1 MICIYNNRINRIKEV
16 LIMSIE
22 RKKHRG
28 RKPKTNEYNS
38 IFSQRLRELIDKNNL
53 TLPELAI
60 QINTTRQSIGQW
72 KNGDT
77 VPNIIMLKSIAEFF
91 NVSADYLLGLTEN
104 TSTNIS
110 EIGISNKTGF
120 STSTVENILN
130 LSAEHKT
137 ILDKI
142 INELLKSDLLEK
154 FEELKENN
162 IKLINLYQTDS
173 IYNKLVEDE
182 ELTYNTID
190 NADELNGKFIF
201 KDEYSKLLL
210 FEIKYI
216 FFDIIRNLSD
226 YNKMIE
232 LKKDSEKGYNED

>member
-1 MICIYNNRINRIKEV
+1 MYKEIGERIKHLRISKKLTQDEV
-16 LIMSIE
+16 AHALNVKRETVTRWETGARDI
-22 RKKHRG
+22 
-28 RKPKTNEYNS
+28 KTEITILLSKY
-38 IFSQRLRELIDKNNL
+38 
-53 TLPELAI
+53 
-60 QINTTRQSIGQW
+60 
-72 KNGDT
+72 
-77 VPNIIMLKSIAEFF
+77 F

-120 STSTVENILN
+120 STSTVENILD
-130 LSAEHKT
+130 LPIKLKI

-232 LKKDSEKGYNED
+232 LKKNSENDED

>member
-1 MICIYNNRINRIKEV
+1 MYKEIIKHFRISKKLTQDEVAHALNVKRETVTRWETGARDIKTEITI
-16 LIMSIE
+16 LLS
-22 RKKHRG
+22 K
-28 RKPKTNEYNS
+28 Y
-38 IFSQRLRELIDKNNL
+38 
-53 TLPELAI
+53 
-60 QINTTRQSIGQW
+60 
-72 KNGDT
+72 
-77 VPNIIMLKSIAEFF
+77 F

-120 STSTVENILN
+120 STSTVENILD
-130 LSAEHKT
+130 LPIKLKI

-216 FFDIIRNLSD
+216 LFDIIRNLSD

-232 LKKDSEKGYNED
+232 LKKDSENDED

>member
-1 MICIYNNRINRIKEV
+1 MYKEIGERVKHLRISKKLTQDEVAHALNVKRETVTRWETGARDIKTEITI
-16 LIMSIE
+16 LLS
-22 RKKHRG
+22 K
-28 RKPKTNEYNS
+28 Y
-38 IFSQRLRELIDKNNL
+38 
-53 TLPELAI
+53 
-60 QINTTRQSIGQW
+60 
-72 KNGDT
+72 
-77 VPNIIMLKSIAEFF
+77 F

-120 STSTVENILN
+120 STSTVENILD
-130 LSAEHKT
+130 LPIKLKI

-232 LKKDSEKGYNED
+232 LKKDSENDED

>member
-1 MICIYNNRINRIKEV
+1 MNIGNKIK
-16 LIMSIE
+16 
-22 RKKHRG
+22 
-28 RKPKTNEYNS
+28 T
-38 IFSQRLRELIDKNNL
+38 LREKKGL
-53 TLPELAI
+53 TQLELSKDLNVVRQTVAQWENQERDLKTGAI
-60 QINTTRQSIGQW
+60 ISLA
-72 KNGDT
+72 KY
-77 VPNIIMLKSIAEFF
+77 F

-173 IYNKLVEDE
+173 IYKKLVEDE

>member
-1 MICIYNNRINRIKEV
+1 MYKEIGERIKHLRISKKLTQDEV
-16 LIMSIE
+16 AHALNVKRETVTRWETGARDI
-22 RKKHRG
+22 
-28 RKPKTNEYNS
+28 KTEITILLSKY
-38 IFSQRLRELIDKNNL
+38 
-53 TLPELAI
+53 
-60 QINTTRQSIGQW
+60 
-72 KNGDT
+72 
-77 VPNIIMLKSIAEFF
+77 F

-120 STSTVENILN
+120 STSTVENILD
-130 LSAEHKT
+130 LPIKLKI

-216 FFDIIRNLSD
+216 FFDITNYFQLI
-226 YNKMIE
+226 K
-232 LKKDSEKGYNED
+232 

>member
-1 MICIYNNRINRIKEV
+1 MYKEIGERIKHLRISKKLTQDEV
-16 LIMSIE
+16 AHALNVKRETVTRWETGARDI
-22 RKKHRG
+22 
-28 RKPKTNEYNS
+28 KTEITILLSKY
-38 IFSQRLRELIDKNNL
+38 
-53 TLPELAI
+53 
-60 QINTTRQSIGQW
+60 
-72 KNGDT
+72 
-77 VPNIIMLKSIAEFF
+77 F

-216 FFDIIRNLSD
+216 LFDIIRNLSD

-232 LKKDSEKGYNED
+232 LKKDSENDED

>member
-1 MICIYNNRINRIKEV
+1 MYKEIGERIKHLRISKKLTQDEV
-16 LIMSIE
+16 AHALNVKRETVTRWETGARDI
-22 RKKHRG
+22 
-28 RKPKTNEYNS
+28 KTEITILLSKY
-38 IFSQRLRELIDKNNL
+38 
-53 TLPELAI
+53 
-60 QINTTRQSIGQW
+60 
-72 KNGDT
+72 
-77 VPNIIMLKSIAEFF
+77 F

-120 STSTVENILN
+120 STSTVENILD
-130 LSAEHKT
+130 LPIKLKI

-190 NADELNGKFIF
+190 NADELNGKFLF

-216 FFDIIRNLSD
+216 LFDIIRNLSD

-232 LKKDSEKGYNED
+232 LKKDSENDED

>member
-1 MICIYNNRINRIKEV
+1 MNIGNKIK
-16 LIMSIE
+16 
-22 RKKHRG
+22 
-28 RKPKTNEYNS
+28 T
-38 IFSQRLRELIDKNNL
+38 LREKKGL
-53 TLPELAI
+53 TQLELSKDLNVVRQTVAQWENQERDLKTGAI
-60 QINTTRQSIGQW
+60 ISLA
-72 KNGDT
+72 KY
-77 VPNIIMLKSIAEFF
+77 F

-182 ELTYNTID
+182 ELTYHTID

>member
-1 MICIYNNRINRIKEV
+1 MYKEIGERIKHLRISKKLTQDEV
-16 LIMSIE
+16 AHALNVKRETVTRWETGARDI
-22 RKKHRG
+22 
-28 RKPKTNEYNS
+28 KTEITILLSKY
-38 IFSQRLRELIDKNNL
+38 
-53 TLPELAI
+53 
-60 QINTTRQSIGQW
+60 
-72 KNGDT
+72 
-77 VPNIIMLKSIAEFF
+77 F

-120 STSTVENILN
+120 STSTVENILD
-130 LSAEHKT
+130 LPIKLKI

-216 FFDIIRNLSD
+216 FFDIIRNLND

-232 LKKDSEKGYNED
+232 LKKDSENDEDKTGVL

>member
-1 MICIYNNRINRIKEV
+1 MLKNNIKLLRKEKNITIRDLESKIHINRATLSRMENGKQNI
-16 LIMSIE
+16 SD
-22 RKKHRG
+22 
-28 RKPKTNEYNS
+28 EYLNS
-38 IFSQRLRELIDKNNL
+38 
-53 TLPELAI
+53 LA
-60 QINTTRQSIGQW
+60 T
-72 KNGDT
+72 
-77 VPNIIMLKSIAEFF
+77 FF
-91 NVSADYLLGLTEN
+91 NVSTDYLLGLTEN

-120 STSTVENILN
+120 STLTVENILN
-130 LSAEHKT
+130 LSAEHKI

-216 FFDIIRNLSD
+216 FFDIIRNLSE

>member
-1 MICIYNNRINRIKEV
+1 MYKEIGERIKHLRISKKLTQDEV
-16 LIMSIE
+16 AHALNVKRETVTRWETGARDI
-22 RKKHRG
+22 
-28 RKPKTNEYNS
+28 KTE
-38 IFSQRLRELIDKNNL
+38 I
-53 TLPELAI
+53 AI
-60 QINTTRQSIGQW
+60 LLS
-72 KNGDT
+72 KY
-77 VPNIIMLKSIAEFF
+77 F

-120 STSTVENILN
+120 STSTVENILD
-130 LSAEHKT
+130 LPIKLKI

>member
-1 MICIYNNRINRIKEV
+1 MYKEIGERIKHLRISKKLTQDEV
-16 LIMSIE
+16 AHALNVKRETVTRWETGARDI
-22 RKKHRG
+22 
-28 RKPKTNEYNS
+28 KTEITILLSKY
-38 IFSQRLRELIDKNNL
+38 
-53 TLPELAI
+53 
-60 QINTTRQSIGQW
+60 
-72 KNGDT
+72 
-77 VPNIIMLKSIAEFF
+77 F

-120 STSTVENILN
+120 STSTVENILD
-130 LSAEHKT
+130 LPIKLKI

-190 NADELNGKFIF
+190 NANELNGKFIF

-216 FFDIIRNLSD
+216 FFDIIRNLSE

>member
-1 MICIYNNRINRIKEV
+1 MYKEIGERIKHLRISKKLTQDEV
-16 LIMSIE
+16 AHALNVKRETVTRWETGARDI
-22 RKKHRG
+22 
-28 RKPKTNEYNS
+28 KTEITILLSKY
-38 IFSQRLRELIDKNNL
+38 
-53 TLPELAI
+53 
-60 QINTTRQSIGQW
+60 
-72 KNGDT
+72 
-77 VPNIIMLKSIAEFF
+77 F

>member
-1 MICIYNNRINRIKEV
+1 MYKEIGERIKHLRISKKLTQDEV
-16 LIMSIE
+16 AHALNVKRETVTRWETGARDI
-22 RKKHRG
+22 
-28 RKPKTNEYNS
+28 KTEITILLSKY
-38 IFSQRLRELIDKNNL
+38 
-53 TLPELAI
+53 
-60 QINTTRQSIGQW
+60 
-72 KNGDT
+72 
-77 VPNIIMLKSIAEFF
+77 F

-120 STSTVENILN
+120 STSTVENILD
-130 LSAEHKT
+130 LPIKLKI

-216 FFDIIRNLSD
+216 LFDIIRNLSE

-232 LKKDSEKGYNED
+232 LKKDSENDED

>member
-1 MICIYNNRINRIKEV
+1 MYKEIGERIKHLRISKKLTQDEV
-16 LIMSIE
+16 AHALNVKRETVTRWETGARDI
-22 RKKHRG
+22 
-28 RKPKTNEYNS
+28 KTEITILLSKY
-38 IFSQRLRELIDKNNL
+38 
-53 TLPELAI
+53 
-60 QINTTRQSIGQW
+60 
-72 KNGDT
+72 
-77 VPNIIMLKSIAEFF
+77 F

-120 STSTVENILN
+120 STSTVENILD
-130 LSAEHKT
+130 LPIKLKI

-216 FFDIIRNLSD
+216 FFDIIRNLSE

>member
-1 MICIYNNRINRIKEV
+1 MYKEIGERIKH
-16 LIMSIE
+16 LRTS
-22 RKKHRG
+22 KKLTQDDVAHALNVKRETVTRWETG
-28 RKPKTNEYNS
+28 ARDIKTEITILLSKY
-38 IFSQRLRELIDKNNL
+38 
-53 TLPELAI
+53 
-60 QINTTRQSIGQW
+60 
-72 KNGDT
+72 
-77 VPNIIMLKSIAEFF
+77 F

-232 LKKDSEKGYNED
+232 LKKDSENDED

>member
-1 MICIYNNRINRIKEV
+1 MNIGNKIK
-16 LIMSIE
+16 
-22 RKKHRG
+22 
-28 RKPKTNEYNS
+28 T
-38 IFSQRLRELIDKNNL
+38 LREKKGL
-53 TLPELAI
+53 TQLELSKDLNVVRQTVAQWENQERDLKTGAI
-60 QINTTRQSIGQW
+60 ISLA
-72 KNGDT
+72 KY
-77 VPNIIMLKSIAEFF
+77 F

-130 LSAEHKT
+130 LSAEHKI

>member
-1 MICIYNNRINRIKEV
+1 MNIGNKIK
-16 LIMSIE
+16 
-22 RKKHRG
+22 
-28 RKPKTNEYNS
+28 T
-38 IFSQRLRELIDKNNL
+38 LREKKGL
-53 TLPELAI
+53 TQLELSKDLNVVRQTVAQWENQERDLKTGAI
-60 QINTTRQSIGQW
+60 ISLA
-72 KNGDT
+72 KY
-77 VPNIIMLKSIAEFF
+77 F

-120 STSTVENILN
+120 STSTVENILD
-130 LSAEHKT
+130 LPIKLKI

-232 LKKDSEKGYNED
+232 LKKDSENDED

>member
-1 MICIYNNRINRIKEV
+1 MYKEIGERITHLRISKKLTQDEV
-16 LIMSIE
+16 AHALNVKRETVTRWETGARDI
-22 RKKHRG
+22 
-28 RKPKTNEYNS
+28 KTEITILLSKY
-38 IFSQRLRELIDKNNL
+38 
-53 TLPELAI
+53 
-60 QINTTRQSIGQW
+60 
-72 KNGDT
+72 
-77 VPNIIMLKSIAEFF
+77 F

-120 STSTVENILN
+120 STSTVENILD
-130 LSAEHKT
+130 LPIKLKI

>member
-1 MICIYNNRINRIKEV
+1 MSNNISKKIKE
-16 LIMSIE
+16 
-22 RKKHRG
+22 
-28 RKPKTNEYNS
+28 
-38 IFSQRLRELIDKNNL
+38 LREQNNI
-53 TLPELAI
+53 TQNKLANDLFI
-60 QINTTRQSIGQW
+60 KQQTVAQWENGSRALKADSIISLA
-72 KNGDT
+72 KY
-77 VPNIIMLKSIAEFF
+77 F
-91 NVSADYLLGLTEN
+91 NVSTDYLLGLTEN

-120 STSTVENILN
+120 STLTVENILN
-130 LSAEHKT
+130 LSAEHKI

-142 INELLKSDLLEK
+142 
-154 FEELKENN
+154 
-162 IKLINLYQTDS
+162 INLYQTDS

>member
-1 MICIYNNRINRIKEV
+1 MYKEIGERIKHLRISKKLTQDEV
-16 LIMSIE
+16 AHALNVKRETVTRWETGARDI
-22 RKKHRG
+22 
-28 RKPKTNEYNS
+28 KTEITILLSKY
-38 IFSQRLRELIDKNNL
+38 
-53 TLPELAI
+53 
-60 QINTTRQSIGQW
+60 
-72 KNGDT
+72 
-77 VPNIIMLKSIAEFF
+77 F
-91 NVSADYLLGLTEN
+91 NVSTDYLLGLTEN

-120 STSTVENILN
+120 STSTVENILD
-130 LSAEHKT
+130 LPIKLKI

-232 LKKDSEKGYNED
+232 LKKDSENDED

>member
-1 MICIYNNRINRIKEV
+1 MSMQIKNN
-16 LIMSIE
+16 
-22 RKKHRG
+22 RG

-38 IFSQRLRELIDKNNL
+38 IFSQRLRELIEKNNL
-53 TLPELAI
+53 TLPELAM

-120 STSTVENILN
+120 S
-130 LSAEHKT
+130 
-137 ILDKI
+137 
-142 INELLKSDLLEK
+142 KSDLLEK

>member
-1 MICIYNNRINRIKEV
+1 MYKEIGERIKHLRISKKLTHDEV
-16 LIMSIE
+16 AHALNVKRETVTRWETGARDI
-22 RKKHRG
+22 
-28 RKPKTNEYNS
+28 KTEITILLSKY
-38 IFSQRLRELIDKNNL
+38 
-53 TLPELAI
+53 
-60 QINTTRQSIGQW
+60 
-72 KNGDT
+72 
-77 VPNIIMLKSIAEFF
+77 F

-120 STSTVENILN
+120 STSTVENILD
-130 LSAEHKT
+130 LPIKLKI

-216 FFDIIRNLSD
+216 LFDIIRNLSD

-232 LKKDSEKGYNED
+232 LKKDSENDED

>member
-1 MICIYNNRINRIKEV
+1 MYKEIGERIKHLRISKKLTQDEV
-16 LIMSIE
+16 AHALNVKRETVTRWETGARDI
-22 RKKHRG
+22 
-28 RKPKTNEYNS
+28 KTEITILLSKY
-38 IFSQRLRELIDKNNL
+38 
-53 TLPELAI
+53 
-60 QINTTRQSIGQW
+60 
-72 KNGDT
+72 
-77 VPNIIMLKSIAEFF
+77 F

-120 STSTVENILN
+120 STLTVENILN
-130 LSAEHKT
+130 LSAEHKI

-190 NADELNGKFIF
+190 NADELNGKFVF

-216 FFDIIRNLSD
+216 FFDIIRNLSE

>member
-1 MICIYNNRINRIKEV
+1 MYKEIGERIKHLRISKKLTQDEV
-16 LIMSIE
+16 ANALNVKRETVTRWETGARDI
-22 RKKHRG
+22 
-28 RKPKTNEYNS
+28 KTEITILLSKY
-38 IFSQRLRELIDKNNL
+38 
-53 TLPELAI
+53 
-60 QINTTRQSIGQW
+60 
-72 KNGDT
+72 
-77 VPNIIMLKSIAEFF
+77 F

-120 STSTVENILN
+120 STSTVENILD
-130 LSAEHKT
+130 LPIKLKI

-216 FFDIIRNLSD
+216 LFDIIRNLSD

-232 LKKDSEKGYNED
+232 LKKDSENDED

>member
-1 MICIYNNRINRIKEV
+1 MYKEIGERIKHLRISKKLTQDEV
-16 LIMSIE
+16 AHALNVKRETVTRWETGARDI
-22 RKKHRG
+22 
-28 RKPKTNEYNS
+28 KTEITILLSKY
-38 IFSQRLRELIDKNNL
+38 
-53 TLPELAI
+53 
-60 QINTTRQSIGQW
+60 
-72 KNGDT
+72 
-77 VPNIIMLKSIAEFF
+77 F

-232 LKKDSEKGYNED
+232 LKKRL

>member
-1 MICIYNNRINRIKEV
+1 MYKEIGERIKHLRISKKLTQDEV
-16 LIMSIE
+16 AHALNVKRETVTRWDTGARDI
-22 RKKHRG
+22 
-28 RKPKTNEYNS
+28 KTEITILLSKY
-38 IFSQRLRELIDKNNL
+38 
-53 TLPELAI
+53 
-60 QINTTRQSIGQW
+60 
-72 KNGDT
+72 
-77 VPNIIMLKSIAEFF
+77 F

-120 STSTVENILN
+120 STSTVENILD
-130 LSAEHKT
+130 LPIKLKI

-210 FEIKYI
+210 FEIKHI
-216 FFDIIRNLSD
+216 LFDIIRNLSD
-226 YNKMIE
+226 HNKMIE
-232 LKKDSEKGYNED
+232 LKKDSENDED

>member
-1 MICIYNNRINRIKEV
+1 MYKEIGERIKHLRISKKLTQDEV
-16 LIMSIE
+16 AHALNVKRETVTRWETGARDI
-22 RKKHRG
+22 
-28 RKPKTNEYNS
+28 KTEITILLSKY
-38 IFSQRLRELIDKNNL
+38 
-53 TLPELAI
+53 
-60 QINTTRQSIGQW
+60 
-72 KNGDT
+72 
-77 VPNIIMLKSIAEFF
+77 F
-91 NVSADYLLGLTEN
+91 NVSTDYLLGLTEN

-120 STSTVENILN
+120 STLTVENILN
-130 LSAEHKT
+130 LSAEHKI

>member
-1 MICIYNNRINRIKEV
+1 MYKEIGERIKH
-16 LIMSIE
+16 LRTS
-22 RKKHRG
+22 KKLTQDDVAHALNVKRETVTRWETG
-28 RKPKTNEYNS
+28 ARDIKTEITILLSKY
-38 IFSQRLRELIDKNNL
+38 
-53 TLPELAI
+53 
-60 QINTTRQSIGQW
+60 
-72 KNGDT
+72 
-77 VPNIIMLKSIAEFF
+77 F

-120 STSTVENILN
+120 STSTVVNILN

>member
-1 MICIYNNRINRIKEV
+1 MYKEISERIKHLRISKKLTQDEV
-16 LIMSIE
+16 AHALNVKRETVTRWETGARDI
-22 RKKHRG
+22 
-28 RKPKTNEYNS
+28 KTEITILLSKY
-38 IFSQRLRELIDKNNL
+38 
-53 TLPELAI
+53 
-60 QINTTRQSIGQW
+60 
-72 KNGDT
+72 
-77 VPNIIMLKSIAEFF
+77 F

-120 STSTVENILN
+120 STSTVENILD
-130 LSAEHKT
+130 LPIKLKI

-232 LKKDSEKGYNED
+232 LKKDSENDED

>member
-1 MICIYNNRINRIKEV
+1 MNIGNKIK
-16 LIMSIE
+16 
-22 RKKHRG
+22 
-28 RKPKTNEYNS
+28 T
-38 IFSQRLRELIDKNNL
+38 LREKKGL
-53 TLPELAI
+53 TQLELSKDLNVVRQTVAQWENQERDLKTGAI
-60 QINTTRQSIGQW
+60 ISLS
-72 KNGDT
+72 KY
-77 VPNIIMLKSIAEFF
+77 F

-120 STSTVENILN
+120 STSTVENILD
-130 LSAEHKT
+130 LPIEFKI

-216 FFDIIRNLSD
+216 FFDIIRDLSD

-232 LKKDSEKGYNED
+232 LKKDYKNED

>member
-1 MICIYNNRINRIKEV
+1 MINLNSKSISAIGERIKALRISKKLTQDEV
-16 LIMSIE
+16 AHALNVKRETVTRWETGARDI
-22 RKKHRG
+22 
-28 RKPKTNEYNS
+28 KTEITILLSKY
-38 IFSQRLRELIDKNNL
+38 
-53 TLPELAI
+53 
-60 QINTTRQSIGQW
+60 
-72 KNGDT
+72 
-77 VPNIIMLKSIAEFF
+77 F

-120 STSTVENILN
+120 STLTVENILN
-130 LSAEHKT
+130 LSAEHKI

-190 NADELNGKFIF
+190 NADALNGKYIF

-210 FEIKYI
+210 
-216 FFDIIRNLSD
+216 
-226 YNKMIE
+226 
-232 LKKDSEKGYNED
+232 

>member
-1 MICIYNNRINRIKEV
+1 MYKEIGERIKHLRISKKLTQDEV
-16 LIMSIE
+16 AHALNVKRETVTRWETGARDI
-22 RKKHRG
+22 
-28 RKPKTNEYNS
+28 KTEITILLSKY
-38 IFSQRLRELIDKNNL
+38 
-53 TLPELAI
+53 
-60 QINTTRQSIGQW
+60 
-72 KNGDT
+72 
-77 VPNIIMLKSIAEFF
+77 F

-120 STSTVENILN
+120 STSTVENILD
-130 LSAEHKT
+130 LPIKLKI

-232 LKKDSEKGYNED
+232 LQKDSEKGYNED

>member
-1 MICIYNNRINRIKEV
+1 MYKEIGERIKHLRISKKLTQDEV
-16 LIMSIE
+16 AHALNVKRETVTRWETGARDI
-22 RKKHRG
+22 
-28 RKPKTNEYNS
+28 KTEITILLSKY
-38 IFSQRLRELIDKNNL
+38 
-53 TLPELAI
+53 
-60 QINTTRQSIGQW
+60 
-72 KNGDT
+72 
-77 VPNIIMLKSIAEFF
+77 F

-120 STSTVENILN
+120 STLTVENILN
-130 LSAEHKT
+130 LSAEHKI

-232 LKKDSEKGYNED
+232 LKKDSENDED

>member
-1 MICIYNNRINRIKEV
+1 MNIGNKIK
-16 LIMSIE
+16 
-22 RKKHRG
+22 
-28 RKPKTNEYNS
+28 T
-38 IFSQRLRELIDKNNL
+38 LREKKGL
-53 TLPELAI
+53 TQLELSKDLNVVRQTVAQWENQERDLKTGAI
-60 QINTTRQSIGQW
+60 ISLA
-72 KNGDT
+72 KY
-77 VPNIIMLKSIAEFF
+77 F

-110 EIGISNKTGF
+110 EIGISKKTGF

>member
-1 MICIYNNRINRIKEV
+1 MYKEIGERIKHLRISKKLTQDEV
-16 LIMSIE
+16 AHALNVKRETVTRWETGARDI
-22 RKKHRG
+22 
-28 RKPKTNEYNS
+28 KTEITILLSKY
-38 IFSQRLRELIDKNNL
+38 
-53 TLPELAI
+53 
-60 QINTTRQSIGQW
+60 
-72 KNGDT
+72 
-77 VPNIIMLKSIAEFF
+77 F

-120 STSTVENILN
+120 STSTVENILD
-130 LSAEHKT
+130 LPIKLKI

-216 FFDIIRNLSD
+216 LFDIIRNLSD

-232 LKKDSEKGYNED
+232 IKRGCYKWQQYERGVTHIK

>member
-1 MICIYNNRINRIKEV
+1 MYKEIGERIKHLRISKKLTQDEV
-16 LIMSIE
+16 AHALNVKRETVTRWETGARDI
-22 RKKHRG
+22 
-28 RKPKTNEYNS
+28 KTEITILLSKY
-38 IFSQRLRELIDKNNL
+38 
-53 TLPELAI
+53 
-60 QINTTRQSIGQW
+60 
-72 KNGDT
+72 
-77 VPNIIMLKSIAEFF
+77 F

-120 STSTVENILN
+120 STLTVENILN
-130 LSAEHKT
+130 LSAEHKI

-216 FFDIIRNLSD
+216 LFDIIRNLSD

-232 LKKDSEKGYNED
+232 LKKDSENDED